1 VDEPSL
7 EDTDIARPD
16 KSSSMEGKGMR
27 VLVVEDDEQ
36 VAGGIAVGLRR
47 AGMAVDVV
55 FDGTAGLEWA
65 LFGVHDVVVLD
76 RDLPGLHGDKVCA
89 ELIKGGN
96 PPRILML
103 TAAAEIDDRVDGLAL
118 GADDYLSK
126 PFALAELVARIR
138 ALVRRA
144 EPALPPVLVHAG
156 LELDTARHQLRR
168 NGQPIELGPKEF
180 GVLEALLSARGRVV
194 SAEELLDRIWDDTSD
209 PATTAVKVT
218 ISRLRQKLGDPPIV
232 QTVASLG
239 YRIAQ

>member
-1 VDEPSL
+1 
-7 EDTDIARPD
+7 
-16 KSSSMEGKGMR
+16 MR

-36 VAGGIAVGLRR
+36 VAEGIALGLRR
-47 AGMAVDVV
+47 AGMAVDVA

-65 LFGVHDVVVLD
+65 LLGVHDVVVLD
-76 RDLPGLHGDKVCA
+76 RDLPGLHGDKLCA
-89 ELIKGGN
+89 ELIQDAN

-103 TAAAEIDDRVDGLAL
+103 TAAAEIDDRVEGLAL
-118 GADDYLSK
+118 GADDYLPK

-138 ALVRRA
+138 ALVRRSQ
-144 EPALPPVLVHAG
+144 PPLPPVLAQGG

-168 NGQPIELGPKEF
+168 NGQPVELGPKEF
-180 GVLEALLSARGRVV
+180 GVLETLLSARGRLV
-194 SAEELLDRIWDDTSD
+194 SAEELLDRVWDDTSD

-239 YRIAQ
+239 YRIPQ

>member
-1 VDEPSL
+1 
-7 EDTDIARPD
+7 
-16 KSSSMEGKGMR
+16 MR

-36 VAGGIAVGLRR
+36 VAEGIAVGLRR

-65 LFGVHDVVVLD
+65 LVGVHDVVVLD
-76 RDLPGLHGDKVCA
+76 RDLPRLHGDNVCA
-89 ELIKGGN
+89 QLIQAGN

-103 TAAAEIDDRVDGLAL
+103 TAAGDIDDRVEGLAL
-118 GADDYLSK
+118 GADDYLPK

-144 EPALPPVLVHAG
+144 QPPLPPVLAHAG
-156 LELDTARHQLRR
+156 LELDTARHKLRY
-168 NGQPIELGPKEF
+168 NDKPVELGPKEF
-180 GVLEALLSARGRVV
+180 GVLEALLTARGRVV
-194 SAEELLDRIWDDTSD
+194 SADELLDRVWDDTSD

-232 QTVASLG
+232 QTVGSLG

>member
-1 VDEPSL
+1 
-7 EDTDIARPD
+7 
-16 KSSSMEGKGMR
+16 MR
-27 VLVVEDDEQ
+27 VLVIEDDDE
-36 VAGGIAVGLRR
+36 VAEGIAVGLRR
-47 AGMAVDVV
+47 AGMAVDVA
-55 FDGTAGLEWA
+55 FDGTTGLELA
-65 LFGVHDVVVLD
+65 RPGVHDVVVLD

-89 ELIKGGN
+89 ALVQGEN

-103 TAAAEIDDRVDGLAL
+103 TAAGEIEDRVDGLAL

-144 EPALPPVLVHAG
+144 QPPLPPVLAYAD

-168 NGQPIELGPKEF
+168 NGNPVEVGPKEF
-180 GVLEALLSARGRVV
+180 GILEALLSARGRVI
-194 SAEELLDRIWDDTSD
+194 SAEELLDRVWDDTSD

-218 ISRLRQKLGDPPIV
+218 ISRLRHKLGDPPIV
-232 QTVASLG
+232 QTVGTLG

>member
-1 VDEPSL
+1 
-7 EDTDIARPD
+7 
-16 KSSSMEGKGMR
+16 MR
-27 VLVVEDDEQ
+27 VLVIEDDDQ
-36 VAGGIAVGLRR
+36 VAEGIAVGLRR
-47 AGMAVDVV
+47 AGMAVDVA
-55 FDGTAGLEWA
+55 FDGTTGLELA
-65 LFGVHDVVVLD
+65 LTGVHDVVVLD

-89 ELIKGGN
+89 ALVQGGN

-118 GADDYLSK
+118 GADAYLPK

-144 EPALPPVLVHAG
+144 QPPLPPVLVHAG

-168 NGQPIELGPKEF
+168 NGQHVEVGPKEF
-180 GVLEALLSARGRVV
+180 GILETLLFARGRVV
-194 SAEELLDRIWDDTSD
+194 SSEELLDRIWDDTSD

-218 ISRLRQKLGDPPIV
+218 ISRLRQKLGDPPVV
-232 QTVASLG
+232 QTVGTLG